1 MKLYMIKYLGS
12 GSSKCKSP
20 VAGIVVNEVLE
31 VSRGLTGREKLFQ
44 GSEKRRDL
52 HFKRIP
58 RQL

>member
-1 MKLYMIKYLGS
+1 MKLYMRDYLGS

-52 HFKRIP
+52 HLKRIP